1 MSSTSVALVERFYAA
16 VAAGDPTTAL
26 EILGRH
32 VDWHEAPGMPYAAEH
47 PYHGAREVAEHV
59 LGPITADIDAL
70 ALVNRELIDLGASV
84 VVVGRYMGT
93 AVPLSFRAAALNNRL
108 GVPATAG
115 APSGLSQ
122 EEAGALMV

>member
-47 PYHGAREVAEHV
+47 PYRGAQEVAGHV

-84 VVVGRYMGT
+84 VVGRYTGT
-93 AVPLSFRAAALNNRL
+93 AVPLSFRAAALNNRV